1 MNNGKYLITSANRK
15 YLQAFNMKFTIQD
28 TELNMSSISELQ
40 PMPKDIYLKKK
51 KMVSILICH
60 TRFYNFTLFQGLSSF
75 MGERMTVQLS
85 FLTAPMMNQAHPS
98 PSLVSK

>member
-51 KMVSILICH
+51 W
-60 TRFYNFTLFQGLSSF
+60 
-75 MGERMTVQLS
+75 
-85 FLTAPMMNQAHPS
+85 
-98 PSLVSK
+98 